1 MLEIETEGRLE
12 TVAVIGLNGTDPLVC
27 FVAPGGIGRM
37 LNRLPK
43 LSAHSRSF
51 EFPFDV
57 TA

>member
-1 MLEIETEGRLE
+1 MLEIEAERRLE
-12 TVAVIGLNGTDPLVC
+12 TVAVIGLTLPIRSLLRC
-27 FVAPGGIGRM
+27 AGGIGRM